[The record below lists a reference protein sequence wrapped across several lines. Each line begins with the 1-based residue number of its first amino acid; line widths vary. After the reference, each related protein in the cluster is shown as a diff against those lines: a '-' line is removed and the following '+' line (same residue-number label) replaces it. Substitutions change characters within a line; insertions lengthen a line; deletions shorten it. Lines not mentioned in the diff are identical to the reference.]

1 MSGLS
6 NAVEKLWNE
15 NSGRRTF
22 LYTCPV
28 CKEKKTG
35 KLSGHLVQQHK
46 WTLEQTKLLQTK
58 MRVIYVW
65 ANAEKHGAA
74 LPLPYETFQQWH
86 TRLDQHLERDCWCG
100 EIVFVCV
107 FFFDVTFS
115 RVFDA
120 FDDKLITICL
130 GS

>member
-1 MSGLS
+1 MFGSS
-6 NAVEKLWNE
+6 NAVEELRNE

-28 CKEKKTG
+28 CKEKG
-35 KLSGHLVQQHK
+35 EAI
-46 WTLEQTKLLQTK
+46 WTLRTTTQMDVRTSKLLQTK